1 MSRFVDL
8 LLLLARLAQRISE
21 KIKAARAQGEM
32 DALQAEPSEWYAD
45 HFSGGVQS
53 GGEGETCK
61 ADADG
66 TPKG

>member
-1 MSRFVDL
+1 MSRIIDL

-21 KIKAARAQGEM
+21 KIKAARAQREM
-32 DALQAEPSEWYAD
+32 DALQAEPSEWYVD
-45 HFSGGVQS
+45 HFSGGVLS
-53 GGEGETCK
+53 GGKGETCE